1 MSKKGENI
9 YKRKD
14 GRWEGRY
21 IKGRSADG
29 KAKYA
34 YVYGKSY
41 ADTKQKLIDK
51 RVIQNQN
58 INHFTSRAKY
68 GDILRNWVT
77 MSRVHIKE
85 STYSRYIHLANAH
98 ILPYLGEISTDR
110 LTTQIIEKH
119 ISFLLN
125 EGRLDKKGGLA
136 PKTVSDILTLIKG
149 SIDYANC
156 SGISINCYLDRLTVK
171 KVQIDMRVLSVN
183 EQHKLCE
190 VLMRE
195 MNLTKFGV
203 LLCMYTGIRIGE
215 VCALKWESI
224 DFSEGILSIRETLQR
239 IQATDVGACKKT
251 KIVITEPKS
260 KKAIRDIPLP
270 NFVLEC
276 AASLKHDPKAY
287 ILTGRSDRYIEPRL
301 LQYTFKKYTKE
312 CGLTDVNYHTLRHTF
327 ATRCIELG
335 FDVKTL
341 SELLGHASVNITLNR
356 YVHSSMDTKKK
367 QYAAVHIIAV
377 KKIVKKSS
385 HACTVGIRRLLT

>member
-287 ILTGRSDRYIEPRL
+287 ILTGCSDRYIEPRL

-356 YVHSSMDTKKK
+356 YVHSSMDTKKNNM
-367 QYAAVHIIAV
+367 QRF
-377 KKIVKKSS
+377 
-385 HACTVGIRRLLT
+385 TL